1 MKIFIGG
8 SKEIGALPYR
18 MKKVLYSIV
27 KQSHEVLIGDCYG
40 TDLAVQQYLNK
51 MKYRKVMVYTA
62 CKKARNNI
70 GNWKEIRVETD
81 KTRFEAHRQKDSVM
95 VAACDFSIMLWNGK
109 SKGTYANIK
118 ELDDKGK
125 KVILIICS
133 PRN

>member
-8 SKEIGALPYR
+8 SKEIGTLPYR
-18 MKKVLYSIV
+18 MKKILYSIV
-27 KQSHEVLIGDCYG
+27 KQSHEILIGDCYG

-51 MKYRKVMVYTA
+51 MKYRNVTVYTA

-70 GNWKEIRVETD
+70 GNWKEISVETD
-81 KTRFEAHRQKDSVM
+81 KTGFEAHRQKDSLM
-95 VAACDFSIMLWNGK
+95 AEECDFLIMLWNGK

-118 ELDDKGK
+118 ELEDKGK

-133 PRN
+133 PHN

>member
-18 MKKVLYSIV
+18 MKKILYSIV

-40 TDLAVQQYLNK
+40 TDLTVQQYLNK
-51 MKYRKVMVYTA
+51 MKYQNVTVYTA

-70 GNWKEIRVETD
+70 GNWKEISVETD
-81 KTRFEAHRQKDSVM
+81 KTGFEAHRQKDSLM
-95 VAACDFSIMLWNGK
+95 VEICDFSIMLWNGK
-109 SKGTYANIK
+109 SKGTYANIR
-118 ELDDKGK
+118 ELEDIGK

-133 PRN
+133 PRD

>member
-18 MKKVLYSIV
+18 MKKILYSIV
-27 KQSHEVLIGDCYG
+27 KLSHGILIGDCYG

-51 MKYRKVMVYTA
+51 LKYRNVTVYTA

-70 GNWKEIRVETD
+70 GNWKEISVRTD
-81 KTRFEAHRQKDSVM
+81 KRGFEAHRQKDSLM
-95 VAACDFSIMLWNGK
+95 AEECDFSIMLWNGK
-109 SKGTYANIK
+109 SKGTYANIR
-118 ELDDKGK
+118 ELEDKGK
-125 KVILIICS
+125 QVILIICF